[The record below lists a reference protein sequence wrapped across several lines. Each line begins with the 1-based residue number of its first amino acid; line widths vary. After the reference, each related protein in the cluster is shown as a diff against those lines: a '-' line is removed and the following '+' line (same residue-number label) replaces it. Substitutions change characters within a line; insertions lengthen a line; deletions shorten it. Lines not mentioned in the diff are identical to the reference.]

1 VKYIWNGT
9 AMSDK
14 TTLSELLKDL
24 LTQRGLTA
32 EKLAVATNIP
42 LRFVNSLL
50 EGEYRGLP
58 SKPYIRGYLMKMAVA
73 LEIEPEVLLESYSA
87 ATELPSSGKKDNLPV
102 NRFAL
107 KPLKKNRGLV
117 FAIVIIVILLGIFI
131 FRFSD
136 IIGTPQIE
144 VNIPATIDTN
154 LLRVTGKI
162 KASDRLT
169 VNGEVVYPA
178 DDGSFEKDVL
188 LDRGP
193 NTIKLDVKRFL
204 GRETKLTKQ
213 VIYQPTNQ

>member
-1 VKYIWNGT
+1 
-9 AMSDK
+9 
-14 TTLSELLKDL
+14 
-24 LTQRGLTA
+24 
-32 EKLAVATNIP
+32 
-42 LRFVNSLL
+42 
-50 EGEYRGLP
+50 
-58 SKPYIRGYLMKMAVA
+58 
-73 LEIEPEVLLESYSA
+73 
-87 ATELPSSGKKDNLPV
+87 
-102 NRFAL
+102 
-107 KPLKKNRGLV
+107 LV